1 MTTSADRGGRAGHA
15 APRSERREHLVRLA
29 GELFAEKGFQATTVR
44 NIATE
49 AGIFSGSL
57 YHHFDSKESI
67 ADEILS
73 CFFDQLMASY
83 RTVLDEG
90 ANPRDALAG
99 LVRVAFGSLERHRA
113 AITVIQKDWN
123 YLKGLDRFAYLTK
136 FEDEVERMW
145 VDVLSTG
152 REQDFFRADLDPK
165 ITYLMIRDTVWAA
178 VRWFR
183 PGGRLDADALA
194 GHYLGVIFDG
204 IDRR

>member
-1 MTTSADRGGRAGHA
+1 VTTSADRPAGRA
-15 APRSERREHLVRLA
+15 APRSQRRDHIVRLA

-73 CFFDQLMASY
+73 SFFDQLMASY
-83 RTVLDEG
+83 RQVLDEG
-90 ANPRDALAG
+90 GNPRDTIAG

-113 AITVIQKDWN
+113 AITVIQKDWT
-123 YLKGLDRFAYLTK
+123 YLKSLDRFAYLAK
-136 FEDEVERMW
+136 FEDEVERLW
-145 VDVLSTG
+145 VDVLRAG
-152 REQDFFRADLDPK
+152 RDQGFFRADLDPE

-183 PGGRLDADALA
+183 PGGRLDAAALA